1 MCRLE
6 NPTADWVIAAVAI
19 LIKNISTIIH
29 ADVTSRPIIVTGTM
43 SPYPVV
49 VMVTSLYQRLIPV
62 PSIKLWLMF
71 EFLFLSTHQI
81 IIAAISEQENNCITK
96 GMHA

>member
-6 NPTADWVIAAVAI
+6 NPTPDWVIPAVAI
-19 LIKNISTIIH
+19 LIKNIPTIIH
-29 ADVTSRPIIVTGTM
+29 ADVTYRPIIVTGTM